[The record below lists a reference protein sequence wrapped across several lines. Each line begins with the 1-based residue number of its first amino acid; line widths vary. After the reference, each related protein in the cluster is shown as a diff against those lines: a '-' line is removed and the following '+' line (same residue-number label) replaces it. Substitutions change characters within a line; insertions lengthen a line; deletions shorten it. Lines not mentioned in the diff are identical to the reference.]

1 MRKPKVGREVAQMV
15 MMYAYLQ
22 DDTLPR
28 ARYGGASHRQP
39 SQRALSSLGPHSPAL
54 PGPPV
59 ADPSPPGPSPIATL
73 PAHLQGGVVLAAPH
87 RVDTPPGGI
96 KLHEAQAAPAVEAE
110 AMEAV
115 GEAAAEVEEPEE
127 GELEPGER
135 GADWESGPEEEARS
149 EAEPAEMPGRNV
161 PEPVGDQVQGMQCC
175 SSHASSSPTECMT
188 ALLRTVQ

>member
-1 MRKPKVGREVAQMV
+1 MRKFKFSIGMTVVLMV
-15 MMYAYLQ
+15 MMYPYLQ
-22 DDTLPR
+22 DETMQR
-28 ARYGGASHRQP
+28 ARYGGASRRQS

-59 ADPSPPGPSPIATL
+59 ADPSPPGPSPTATL

-96 KLHEAQAAPAVEAE
+96 KPHEAQAAPAAEAE
-110 AMEAV
+110 AMKAV
-115 GEAAAEVEEPEE
+115 GEAAGEVEEPEE

-149 EAEPAEMPGRNV
+149 EAEPAEMPGRNM

-175 SSHASSSPTECMT
+175 ST
-188 ALLRTVQ
+188 